1 MTNLNNTLTGRKG
14 VNAVATA
21 FTDIGWLF
29 RETTHT
35 DFGIDGDVEQVIEG
49 MPTGHHI
56 ALQIKSGTS
65 YLKENKNRR
74 ITFYIDEWHYKYWL
88 QYDRPVIILFYD
100 EQSNTVIW
108 EQVKL
113 SNISSTKRQFKVEIN
128 PNKVLNDSSID
139 ELLNIIETYQ
149 PHNFHLFDNI
159 CLSHEY
165 VKYCI
170 DEMSRATKM
179 SIEENE
185 HFNQVILQNFEYQNE
200 AIFDSAISQFAKSL
214 QFYNAVIY
222 DYSNKVSWILVKW
235 AWGIPN
241 TVFDHHIKTVT
252 SEISFIDEYSSMFDS
267 VNEII
272 NLLKL
277 RFPNMAN
284 LQQSCSRCVT
294 TINDGIS
301 ALNLVKETFKQSVH
315 NVNLRMKLHNTHKK

>member
-1 MTNLNNTLTGRKG
+1 MHNNITERKG
-14 VNAVATA
+14 VNAVATM
-21 FTDIGWLF
+21 FTNMGWVF

-65 YLKENKNRR
+65 YLKENKNGR

-113 SNISSTKRQFKVEIN
+113 SNISSTKRQFKVEVN
-128 PNKVLNDSSID
+128 PNKVLNDSCID
-139 ELLNIIETYQ
+139 ELLNIIENYQ

-159 CLSHEY
+159 CLSPEY

-170 DEMSRATKM
+170 DEIFRATEM

-185 HFNQVILQNFEYQNE
+185 HFNQVILQNFEYENE
-200 AIFDSAISQFAKSL
+200 TIFDSAITQFTKSL
-214 QFYNAVIY
+214 QFYNALIY

-235 AWGIPN
+235 AWGIPK
-241 TVFDHHIKTVT
+241 TVFDQHIETVT

-277 RFPNMAN
+277 RFPNMTK
-284 LQQSCSRCVT
+284 LQQSCSGCAT
-294 TINDGIS
+294 TINDGIA
-301 ALNLVKETFKQSVH
+301 ALNLIKETYKVSV
-315 NVNLRMKLHNTHKK
+315 NFVSLRKKLHSKPQK